1 MNDTDFTS
9 PLHILLVEDNHGD
22 ALLMREAITT
32 DQPRHVLHH
41 VRDGEE
47 ALRFLSR
54 TGEHRNAVRPDLILL
69 DLNLPLL
76 DGRQLLARLKRS
88 SAWCDIAVVV
98 LSASS
103 SQTDVL
109 ASYKLHATG
118 YVTKPA
124 DLDEFSNVARSID
137 DLWRSISSNRLGGQ
151 PEPMPSWASWPW
163 GN

>member
-1 MNDTDFTS
+1 MNEPEHTQ

-22 ALLMREAITT
+22 ALLMQEAITGA
-32 DQPRHVLHH
+32 QSVRHVLHH

-47 ALRFLSR
+47 ALRFLSCS
-54 TGEHRNAVRPDLILL
+54 GKYHDAPRPDLILL

-76 DGRQLLARLKRS
+76 DGRQVLARLKRS
-88 SAWCDIAVVV
+88 PEWCDIPVVV

-137 DLWRSISSNRLGGQ
+137 DLWRSISDNRLGRHA
-151 PEPMPSWASWPW
+151 PMPSWASWPW
-163 GN
+163 AS